1 MLGYEVTITPTTN
14 LRAGLLSK
22 PRRGFSTECNGPA
35 ISTAAQTGDS
45 FLSPKLPEREHR
57 G

>member
-35 ISTAAQTGDS
+35 ISIAAQTGDS